1 MFCECKRTQI
11 AEFLVNYGFMEENML
26 WMLSCQ
32 IMLKGFSGIFELN
45 VWELEDF
52 HMYMLYIYVCVNL
65 LYLPH
70 FPWINRSLHIQVI
83 GSEKLPMTRS
93 VRRSVGPLVCHIS
106 LKCIKFKF
114 QCSYRSTWFCLD
126 KSSALVFALFKFLL
140 QSTVPRFYQLFHS
153 INYCNICIFF
163 LLFKLCQSINCY
175 ISLLY
180 YAN

>member
-1 MFCECKRTQI
+1 MDLWRRISCECC
-11 AEFLVNYGFMEENML
+11 LVRLCWRDLVAYLNWMYEN
-26 WMLSCQ
+26 WKISTS
-32 IMLKGFSGIFELN
+32 K
-45 VWELEDF
+45 
-52 HMYMLYIYVCVNL
+52 YYTYTYVCVNL
-65 LYLPH
+65 LHLPH
-70 FPWINRSLHIQVI
+70 FPWINRFLHIQVI